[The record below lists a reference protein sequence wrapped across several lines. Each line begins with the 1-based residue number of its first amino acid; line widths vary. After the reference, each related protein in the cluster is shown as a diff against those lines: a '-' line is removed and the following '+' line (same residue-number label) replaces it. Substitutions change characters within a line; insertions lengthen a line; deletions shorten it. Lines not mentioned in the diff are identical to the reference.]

1 MENKEY
7 KRNFDKRFQLTFST
21 LSTKHELEEIAK
33 KEGRSLSNM
42 INYILNKY
50 IEEHKQGQ

>member
-1 MENKEY
+1 MNDKVY

-50 IEEHKQGQ
+50 IEEHKQG